1 MLYNVRVAPKASHV
15 RIVPLKRCGNSNV
28 ASRNLVKEERGGFK
42 VYLTKPAV
50 DGLANE
56 QLVEL
61 LAEHLEVKKYQVKIL
76 KGLKARDKIVE
87 IT

>member
-1 MLYNVRVAPKASHV
+1 VTPKASKT
-15 RIVPLKRCGNSNV
+15 RIVPIKQNGL
-28 ASRNLVKEERGGFK
+28 K
-42 VYLTKPAV
+42 VYLTKPAY

-61 LAEHLEVKKYQVKIL
+61 LAEYLDLKKYQVRII

-87 IT
+87 ITPAG

>member
-1 MLYNVRVAPKASHV
+1 MKLNKRVIFNIRVSPKASQNKV
-15 RIVPLKRCGNSNV
+15 VPI
-28 ASRNLVKEERGGFK
+28 EQGGFK
-42 VYLTKPAV
+42 VYLTKPAY

-61 LAEHLEVKKYQVKIL
+61 LVRYLEVKKYQVRII

-87 IT
+87 ITPAS

>member
-1 MLYNVRVAPKASHV
+1 VTPQASYAK
-15 RIVPLKRCGNSNV
+15 IVSN
-28 ASRNLVKEERGGFK
+28 EQGGFK
-42 VYLTKPAV
+42 AYLTKPAH

-61 LAEHLEVKKYQVKIL
+61 LARYLDIKKYQVRII

-87 IT
+87 ITPAG

>member
-1 MLYNVRVAPKASHV
+1 MKLNKCVVFNIRVTPKAS
-15 RIVPLKRCGNSNV
+15 RAKIVP
-28 ASRNLVKEERGGFK
+28 VKQDGFK
-42 VYLTKPAV
+42 AYLTKSAH

-61 LAEHLEVKKYQVKIL
+61 LAGYLDVKKYQVRII

-87 IT
+87 ITPAG